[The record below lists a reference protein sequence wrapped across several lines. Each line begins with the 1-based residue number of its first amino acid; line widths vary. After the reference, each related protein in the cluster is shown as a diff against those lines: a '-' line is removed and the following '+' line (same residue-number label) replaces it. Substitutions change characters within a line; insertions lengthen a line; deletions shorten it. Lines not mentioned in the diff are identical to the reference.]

1 MDNNIESELNLI
13 ESNEDRIMANVQSDM
28 LGHMPTIFGKKLRPI
43 KLASIALLQKTKNE
57 IVSGKA
63 IEDCDNLLLDSCKVV
78 LLQSISL
85 REAIKLADDP
95 NELELQA
102 YELADQIAPSE
113 MPQFQQLVMDLLQSS
128 QETRVEPV
136 EETKARQELSVDML
150 GES

>member
-1 MDNNIESELNLI
+1 MEQNIESELNLI
-13 ESNEDRIMANVQSDM
+13 ESSEESIMANVQSDM

-63 IEDCDNLLLDSCKVV
+63 IEDCENLLLDSCKVV
-78 LLQSISL
+78 LLQSVSL
-85 REAIKLADDP
+85 REAIKLADNP

-113 MPQFQQLVMDLLQSS
+113 MPKFQQLVMDLLESS
-128 QETRVEPV
+128 QETRVEPLPQ
-136 EETKARQELSVDML
+136 EGAREELSVHSL